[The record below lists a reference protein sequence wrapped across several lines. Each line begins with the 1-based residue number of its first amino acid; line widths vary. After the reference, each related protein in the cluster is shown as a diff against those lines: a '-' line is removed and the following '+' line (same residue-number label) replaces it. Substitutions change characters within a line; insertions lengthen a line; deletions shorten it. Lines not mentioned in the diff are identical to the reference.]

1 MGSPCLF
8 TRQQALKM
16 GYFYWLH
23 VKSLNH
29 LHTELNLGYLK
40 GSTFCLES
48 KASYID
54 ISSIASFKPFLIA
67 WLRQYCTFQ
76 DSSVV
81 NLNFFSFSICSS
93 LDCSQQILRKI
104 GGHRARLR
112 EKENSFRYRA
122 QFEGNLLRFA
132 RARAHVR
139 ALMTRKSCAVEMRNA
154 ILRNYLKLF
163 CFPFQM
169 GVPEGLKLYSKG
181 ISQRNE
187 IDLIGHQNT
196 LYFSRDLDFKI

>member
-16 GYFYWLH
+16 RYFYWLR

-29 LHTELNLGYLK
+29 PHTVLNLGYLK
-40 GSTFCLES
+40 GTKFCLES
-48 KASYID
+48 KASFID

-67 WLRQYCTFQ
+67 WLREYCTFQ

-81 NLNFFSFSICSS
+81 NLRSSRWPKYTQLGPIFQKKIMFYYQTCFPLQRCSS
-93 LDCSQQILRKI
+93 LHC
-104 GGHRARLR
+104 ARLR
-112 EKENSFRYRA
+112 EKENLFRYRA

-139 ALMTRKSCAVEMRNA
+139 ALMTRKSCAVGMRNA
-154 ILRNYLKLF
+154 IQRNYLK
-163 CFPFQM
+163 
-169 GVPEGLKLYSKG
+169 
-181 ISQRNE
+181 
-187 IDLIGHQNT
+187 
-196 LYFSRDLDFKI
+196 